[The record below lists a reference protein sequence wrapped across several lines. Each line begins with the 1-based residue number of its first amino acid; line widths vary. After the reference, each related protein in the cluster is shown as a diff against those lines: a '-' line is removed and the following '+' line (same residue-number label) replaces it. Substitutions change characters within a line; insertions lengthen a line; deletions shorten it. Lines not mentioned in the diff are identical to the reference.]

1 MFFPRVDRP
10 SGDRLAR
17 LIGSSGV
24 FTGLS
29 LSSLKTPVFLPL
41 CCFSLM
47 AFPEILPPSLRVL
60 RRRCWILYHD
70 VAAARRWAT
79 TRFTRRFTE
88 TYPRKRALPD
98 LNSLYTSFT
107 STLRARRQISRTIST
122 CRFDA
127 IVSYIGANWKIF
139 KNYRL
144 PHRLFLSSCPV
155 LEDFQAG
162 RVENYDASIISGSII
177 LNYRGLVRRW
187 SFV

>member
-1 MFFPRVDRP
+1 MKNPSRLQSEDIHFFLYQRNFSGLRKRGNVFPRVDRP

-47 AFPEILPPSLRVL
+47 AFPEILPPKPSSFTTSLL
-60 RRRCWILYHD
+60 DFISRRSGSSSMSNDSIYTSLYRNIS
-70 VAAARRWAT
+70 AGT
-79 TRFTRRFTE
+79 SPST
-88 TYPRKRALPD
+88 D

-107 STLRARRQISRTIST
+107 STLRARRQTSRTIST

-127 IVSYIGANWKIF
+127 TVSYIGANWEIF
-139 KNYRL
+139 KNYRR
-144 PHRLFLSSCPV
+144 PH
-155 LEDFQAG
+155 
-162 RVENYDASIISGSII
+162 Y
-177 LNYRGLVRRW
+177 
-187 SFV
+187 